1 MKNNLGLFLCSA
13 SIGCMAI
20 AAPATAQQAQP
31 AAETVDQPVEA
42 ENADIVVTA
51 NKREQNLNDVGLSI
65 TAVSGEALAQR
76 KISSLED
83 IASIV
88 PGLSYSASTTNTPI
102 YTLRGVG
109 FNESSLGVYPAVSVY
124 VDQAPLPFPVLASH
138 SAYDLERIE
147 VLKGPQGTL
156 FGQNSTGGAIN
167 YIAAKPTNSFEAGGD
182 ISYGRFNAIDG
193 NAYVSGPLSE
203 NVRARLALTGANS
216 DGWQYSVTRP
226 NDRNG
231 ATSYVAGRLLLD
243 ADVTEAIKLS
253 FNVNGWVDKSEPQ
266 AQQLIG
272 IRTGGPQGAT
282 AVKLAATSVFAPD
295 NARAADWSTFL
306 TDPATGV
313 QNADGT
319 FVPGTATATDFT
331 PRANRK
337 FYQLAM
343 RADIELG
350 SEITLT
356 SLTSYSNYDQKQ
368 ATDGDGNAAVTFDL
382 QKNDGYVRSFS
393 QELRLAND
401 TRGAFRWVLG
411 ANYESST
418 TFEDQLLRY
427 FDNSNYN
434 PATLYINGS
443 EVNNKQKIRN
453 YAAFASTEYD
463 LVEKLTLKVAARYTN
478 SSIKDNN
485 CGFTIPGG
493 NVDKLFGTASPNACY
508 TFDAAFMNGPP
519 ILQTLKEDNVSWR
532 VGLDY
537 KITENTLIYANVS
550 RGYKAGSFPSLA
562 AATFK
567 ALKPVTQESVTAYE
581 AGFKTQFL
589 DRVISLNAA
598 AFYYDYRDK
607 QIRGKIIDNPN
618 IFGALDTLA
627 NIPKSTIYGFEA
639 DLTIRPTRGLS
650 INGALT
656 YLNSEIKT
664 GPVAPYNFDVF
675 GRTDSF
681 VGDNLPFTPKWSGVI
696 NADYRHEMS
705 GGGSAYV
712 GVTTNIRSSSDAVPG
727 GSRIGFP
734 SQTAEPNSRLRA
746 GIANPFQN
754 NGYATVDARLGY
766 EGLDGA
772 WRIMIWGKNVFDKYY
787 WTNVIASA
795 DSVARFA
802 GRPAT
807 YGITVG
813 FKIN

>member
-1 MKNNLGLFLCSA
+1 MKGTFRLLLGSV
-13 SIGCMAI
+13 SIGCMVTAL
-20 AAPATAQQAQP
+20 PVYAQQAQP
-31 AAETVDQPVEA
+31 ATPPAATANDTD
-42 ENADIVVTA
+42 DIVVTA

-65 TAVSGEALAQR
+65 TAVSGDALAER
-76 KISSLED
+76 KVSSLED
-83 IASIV
+83 IAAIV

-124 VDQAPLPFPVLASH
+124 IDQTPLPFPVLASH
-138 SAYDLERIE
+138 SAYDLERVE

-167 YIAAKPTNSFEAGGD
+167 YIAAKPTSNFQAGGD

-193 NAYVSGPLSE
+193 NAYVSGPLTD
-203 NVRARLALTGANS
+203 NVRARVAVTGANS

-231 ATSYVAGRLLLD
+231 ATSYIAGRLLLD
-243 ADVTEAIKLS
+243 ADVSESIKLA
-253 FNVNGWVDKSEPQ
+253 FNVNGWVDRSEPQ

-282 AVKLAATSVFAPD
+282 AAKLAATSVFAPD
-295 NARAADWSTFL
+295 IARAADWSTFL

-313 QNADGT
+313 QNPDGSV
-319 FVPGTATATDFT
+319 VPGTSKATDLT
-331 PRANRK
+331 PRADRK
-337 FYQLAM
+337 FYQLAL
-343 RADIELG
+343 RADFELG
-350 SEITLT
+350 SGITLT
-356 SLTSYSNYDQKQ
+356 SLTAYSNYDQKQ

-382 QKNDGYVRSFS
+382 QKNDGYIRSFS
-393 QELRLAND
+393 EELRLAKE
-401 TRGAFRWVLG
+401 RGTFRWVIG
-411 ANYESST
+411 ANYEDST

-443 EVNNKQKIRN
+443 EVSNKQKIKN
-453 YAAFASTEYD
+453 YAFFASGEYD
-463 LVEKLTLKVAARYTN
+463 LATALTLKAAARYTN
-478 SSIKDNN
+478 STIDDTN

-493 NVDKLFGTASPNACY
+493 NVDKLFGTPTPTACY
-508 TFDAAFMNGPP
+508 TFDAAFRNGPP
-519 ILQTLKEDNVSWR
+519 IVQKLKEDNVSWR
-532 VGLDY
+532 VGVDY
-537 KITENTLIYANVS
+537 KITDRTLVYANVS

-581 AGFKTQFL
+581 AGIKTQFF
-589 DRVISLNAA
+589 DRVIGLNAA

-639 DLTIRPTRGLS
+639 DLTIRPTHGLTL
-650 INGALT
+650 NGALT
-656 YLNSEIKT
+656 YLKSEIKV
-664 GPVAPYNFDVF
+664 GPNAPYNFNVF
-675 GRTDSF
+675 GQTNSF
-681 VGDNLPFTPKWSGVI
+681 VGDELPFTPKWSGVI
-696 NADYRHEMS
+696 NADYRREF
-705 GGGSAYV
+705 GNGGSAFV
-712 GVTTNIRSSSDAVPG
+712 GLTTNMRAASDAVPG
-727 GSRIGFP
+727 GGRIQFP
-734 SQTAEPNSRLRA
+734 TKAAEPNSALRA
-746 GIANPFQN
+746 GVVNPFQN

-766 EGLDGA
+766 EAPDGA
-772 WRIMIWGKNVFDKYY
+772 WRVMVWGKNVFDKYY

-795 DSVARFA
+795 DSAARFA
-802 GRPAT
+802 GKPAT
-807 YGITVG
+807 YGVTLA
-813 FKIN
+813 FKMK

>member
-1 MKNNLGLFLCSA
+1 MKNNIGIFLCSA
-13 SIGCMAI
+13 SIGCLAI
-20 AAPATAQQAQP
+20 ALPASAQESSSSTESAV
-31 AAETVDQPVEA
+31 ET
-42 ENADIVVTA
+42 ADIVVTA

-65 TAVSGEALAQR
+65 TAMSGDALAER
-76 KISSLED
+76 KVSSLED

-138 SAYDLERIE
+138 SAYDLQRIE

-167 YIAAKPTNSFEAGGD
+167 YIAAKPTSSFEAGGD
-182 ISYGRFNAIDG
+182 ISYGRFNAIEG
-193 NAYVSGPLSE
+193 NAFISGPLAT
-203 NVRARLALTGANS
+203 NVRGRLAVTGANS

-231 ATSYVAGRLLLD
+231 ATSYVAGRLLVD
-243 ADVTEAIKLS
+243 ADLSEAVKLS
-253 FNVNGWVDKSEPQ
+253 FNINGWVDKSEPQ

-282 AVKLAATSVFAPD
+282 AAKLAATSVFAPD
-295 NARAADWSTFL
+295 NARAADWSTFRV
-306 TDPATGV
+306 DPATGV
-313 QNADGT
+313 QNPDGS
-319 FVPGTATATDFT
+319 FVPGTAKPTDFT
-331 PRANRK
+331 PRANRQ

-343 RADIELG
+343 RADVELG
-350 SEITLT
+350 AGITLT
-356 SLTSYSNYDQKQ
+356 SLTSYSDYDQAQ
-368 ATDGDGNAAVTFDL
+368 ATDGDGNTAVTFDL
-382 QKNDGYVRSFS
+382 QKNDGYIRSFN
-393 QELRLAND
+393 QEVRLAND
-401 TRGAFRWVLG
+401 PRGAFRWVLG
-411 ANYESST
+411 ANYEDST

-427 FDNSNYN
+427 FDNSNYD
-434 PATLYINGS
+434 PVTAYINGS
-443 EVNNKQKIRN
+443 QVNNKQKIRN
-453 YAAFASTEYD
+453 YAIFASGEYD
-463 LVEKLTLKVAARYTN
+463 LAENLTLKLATRYTN
-478 SSIKDNN
+478 SRIEDEN

-493 NVDKLFGTASPNACY
+493 NVDKLFGTPTPTTCY
-508 TFDAAFMNGPP
+508 TFDAAFRNGPP

-532 VGLDY
+532 VGIDY
-537 KITENTLIYANVS
+537 RMTDSSLLYANVS

-562 AATFK
+562 AATSK

-581 AGFKTQFL
+581 AGIKTEFL
-589 DRVISLNAA
+589 DRVIGLNAA

-618 IFGALDTLA
+618 IFGPLDTLA

-639 DLTIRPTRGLS
+639 DLTIRPIQGLT

-656 YLNSEIKT
+656 YLKSEIKT

-681 VGDNLPFTPKWSGVI
+681 VGDDLPFTPEWSGVI
-696 NADYRHEMS
+696 NADYRHELAN
-705 GGGSAYV
+705 GGSAFI
-712 GVTTNIRSSSDAVPG
+712 GVTTNIRSASDAVPG
-727 GSRIGFP
+727 GSRIEFP
-734 SQTAEPNSRLRA
+734 SRAAEPNSALRA
-746 GIANPFQN
+746 GIVHPFQN
-754 NGYATVDARLGY
+754 NSYATVDARIGY
-766 EGLDGA
+766 EGPDGA
-772 WRIMIWGKNVFDKYY
+772 WRVMVWGKNVFNEYY
-787 WTNVIASA
+787 WTNVIPSA

-807 YGITVG
+807 YGLTIG
-813 FKIN
+813 FNFK

>member
-1 MKNNLGLFLCSA
+1 MKNSIGFFLCST
-13 SIGCMAI
+13 SIGCLAI
-20 AAPATAQQAQP
+20 ALPASAQQSPSTTGSAAQ
-31 AAETVDQPVEA
+31 T
-42 ENADIVVTA
+42 ADIVVTA

-65 TAVSGEALAQR
+65 TAISGDALAQR
-76 KISSLED
+76 KVSSLED
-83 IASIV
+83 IASII

-124 VDQAPLPFPVLASH
+124 IDQAPLPFPVLASH

-167 YIAAKPTNSFEAGGD
+167 YIAAKPTSSFEAGGD
-182 ISYGRFNAIDG
+182 ISYGRFNAIEG
-193 NAYVSGPLSE
+193 NAFISGPLAT
-203 NVRARLALTGANS
+203 NVRARLAVTGANS

-226 NDRNG
+226 SDRNG
-231 ATSYVAGRLLLD
+231 ATSYVAGRLLID
-243 ADVTEAIKLS
+243 ADLSEGVKLS
-253 FNVNGWVDKSEPQ
+253 FNINGWVDKSEPQ

-295 NARAADWSTFL
+295 KARAADWSSFL

-313 QNADGT
+313 QNPDGT
-319 FVPGTATATDFT
+319 FVPGTAKSTDFT
-331 PRANRK
+331 PRADRK

-343 RADIELG
+343 RADVELG
-350 SEITLT
+350 ADITLT
-356 SLTSYSNYDQKQ
+356 SLTSYSDYDQTQ
-368 ATDGDGNAAVTFDL
+368 TTDGDGNAAVTFDL
-382 QKNDGYVRSFS
+382 QKNDGYIRSFS
-393 QELRLAND
+393 QEFRLAND
-401 TRGAFRWVLG
+401 PRGAFRWVLG
-411 ANYESST
+411 ANYEDST

-434 PATLYINGS
+434 PATAYINGS

-453 YAAFASTEYD
+453 YAIFASGEYD
-463 LVEKLTLKVAARYTN
+463 IAEKLTLKLATRYTN
-478 SSIKDNN
+478 SRIADEN

-493 NVDKLFGTASPNACY
+493 NVDKLFGTPTPTACY
-508 TFDAAFMNGPP
+508 TFDAAFRNGPP

-532 VGLDY
+532 AGIDY
-537 KITENTLIYANVS
+537 KMTDSSLLYANVS

-562 AATFK
+562 AATSK

-581 AGFKTQFL
+581 AGIKTEFL
-589 DRVISLNAA
+589 DRVIGLNAA

-639 DLTIRPTRGLS
+639 DLTIRPTRGLT

-656 YLNSEIKT
+656 YLKSEIKT
-664 GPVAPYNFDVF
+664 GPVSPYNFDVF

-681 VGDNLPFTPKWSGVI
+681 VGDDLPFTPKWSGVI
-696 NADYRHEMS
+696 NADYRHEMAN
-705 GGGSAYV
+705 GGSAFV
-712 GVTTNIRSSSDAVPG
+712 GVTTNIRSASDAVPG
-727 GSRIGFP
+727 GSRIEFP
-734 SQTAEPNSRLRA
+734 SRAAEPNSALRA
-746 GIANPFQN
+746 GIVHPFQN
-754 NGYATVDARLGY
+754 NSYATVDARIGY
-766 EGLDGA
+766 EGPNGS
-772 WRIMIWGKNVFDKYY
+772 WRIMLWGKNVFNEYY

-795 DSVARFA
+795 DSAARFA

-807 YGITVG
+807 YGLTVG
-813 FKIN
+813 FNFK

>member
-1 MKNNLGLFLCSA
+1 MNKHFGLLLCTA
-13 SIGCMAI
+13 SIGGLTI
-20 AAPATAQQAQP
+20 ASSAHAQDAQAQAP
-31 AAETVDQPVEA
+31 QAAQASFDE
-42 ENADIVVTA
+42 IVVTA

-65 TAVSGEALAQR
+65 TAISGDALAQR
-76 KISSLED
+76 KVSSLED

-124 VDQAPLPFPVLASH
+124 IDQAPLPFPVLASH

-167 YIAAKPTNSFEAGGD
+167 YIAAKPTSSFEAGGD
-182 ISYGRFNAIDG
+182 ISYGRFNAIEG
-193 NAYVSGPLSE
+193 NAYISGPLATG
-203 NVRARLALTGANS
+203 VRARLAVTGANS
-216 DGWQYSVTRP
+216 DGWQYSITRP
-226 NDRNG
+226 TDRNG
-231 ATSYVAGRLLLD
+231 ATSYVAGRLLVD
-243 ADVTEAIKLS
+243 ADVSEAVKLS
-253 FNVNGWVDKSEPQ
+253 FNVNGWRDKSEPQ

-295 NARAADWSTFL
+295 DARAADWSTFL

-313 QNADGT
+313 QNPDGS
-319 FVPGTATATDFT
+319 FVPGTASATDFT
-331 PRANRK
+331 PKADRK

-343 RADIELG
+343 RADVELG
-350 SEITLT
+350 SGITLT
-356 SLTSYSNYDQKQ
+356 SLTSYSDYDQKQ
-368 ATDGDGNAAVTFDL
+368 ATDGDGNTAVTFDL
-382 QKNDGYVRSFS
+382 QKNDGYIRSFS
-393 QELRLAND
+393 QEVRLTND
-401 TRGAFRWVLG
+401 ARDAFRWVLG
-411 ANYESST
+411 ANYEDSK

-434 PATLYINGS
+434 PATAYINGS
-443 EVNNKQKIRN
+443 QVNNKQKIRN
-453 YAAFASTEYD
+453 YAIFASSEYD
-463 LVEKLTLKVAARYTN
+463 LAQKLTLKLAARYTN
-478 SSIKDNN
+478 SRIADEN

-493 NVDKLFGTASPNACY
+493 NVDKLFGTLTPTACY
-508 TFDAAFMNGPP
+508 TFDAAFQNGPP
-519 ILQTLKEDNVSWR
+519 IFQTLKEDNISWR
-532 VGLDY
+532 AGIDY
-537 KITENTLIYANVS
+537 KITDRTLIYANVS

-581 AGFKTQFL
+581 AGIKTEFL
-589 DRVISLNAA
+589 DRVVGLNAA

-639 DLTIRPTRGLS
+639 DLTIRPTQGLTL
-650 INGALT
+650 NGALT
-656 YLNSEIKT
+656 YLKSEIKT

-681 VGDNLPFTPKWSGVI
+681 VGDDLPFTPKWSGVI
-696 NADYRHEMS
+696 NADYRHEFAS
-705 GGGSAYV
+705 GGSAFM
-712 GVTTNIRSSSDAVPG
+712 GFTANIRAASDAVPG
-727 GSRIGFP
+727 GSRILFP
-734 SQTAEPNSRLRA
+734 TRATEPNSALRP
-746 GIANPFQN
+746 GIVHPFQN
-754 NGYATVDARLGY
+754 NSYATVDARLGY
-766 EGLDGA
+766 EGPDGA
-772 WRIMIWGKNVFDKYY
+772 WRVMLWGKNIFNEYY

-795 DSVARFA
+795 DSAARFA

-807 YGITVG
+807 YGITLAFNV
-813 FKIN
+813 K